1 MYMESNLRR
10 QVDYWQ
16 TQNITFKVDQGS
28 FDFDE
33 QEIARIGEPAKDLR
47 SILTQAKQR
56 QQEKIGQYK

>member
-1 MYMESNLRR
+1 MSNMND
-10 QVDYWQ
+10 VDKSV
-16 TQNITFKVDQGS
+16 FSEASHGS

-33 QEIARIGEPAKDLR
+33 QEIAKIRELAKELR

>member
-1 MYMESNLRR
+1 MSSMKD
-10 QVDYWQ
+10 VDRSV
-16 TQNITFKVDQGS
+16 FSEASHGS

-33 QEIARIGEPAKDLR
+33 QEIARIGELAKELR

>member
-33 QEIARIGEPAKDLR
+33 QEIARIGELAKDLR